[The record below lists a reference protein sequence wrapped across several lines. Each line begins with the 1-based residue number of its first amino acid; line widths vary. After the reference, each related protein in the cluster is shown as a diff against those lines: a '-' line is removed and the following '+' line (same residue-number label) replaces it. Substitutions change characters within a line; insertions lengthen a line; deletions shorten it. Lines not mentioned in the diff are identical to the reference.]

1 MSEWVEH
8 DGMGYPVP
16 IGTRVN
22 YKYADGEEGEVVI
35 KGRADASGFRRENG
49 NVKWSPWFWRKLAHM
64 SSTLKNYEKRIIA
77 YRIVDDGA
85 EAETKRREA
94 RMDTF
99 RKMADAVS
107 PIAPDPKLPAPKKRE
122 RV

>member
-1 MSEWVEH
+1 MSEWIEH
-8 DGMGYPVP
+8 RGYDLPVP
-16 IGTRVN
+16 LGTSVVVMSL
-22 YKYADGEEGEVVI
+22 DGTICGPLPAGI
-35 KGRADASGFRRENG
+35 SRGASVLDYPWRSLWHWACCGYIYSVCDPK
-49 NVKWSPWFWRKLAHM
+49 NV
-64 SSTLKNYEKRIIA
+64 IA
-77 YRIVDDGA
+77 YRIVDAGA
-85 EAETKRREA
+85 EAETKRRTA